1 MKKTFTII
9 LALVM
14 LTSTLAACSS
24 GEGTAQKA
32 EINSSYLISYVDED
46 GMSCVDSVKT
56 LSDGTYEKTHTQV
69 AAHEGDIMATYVI
82 ITNGT
87 YEKGTETDGFTELK
101 LSEADLIRYDSMVY
115 HGMFHITIDSR
126 TSTFPAELVGGEM
139 IEESAFKTQ
148 YGSAST
154 YYIVGEADGS
164 ETNELLTELP

>member
-1 MKKTFTII
+1 MKKAITIV
-9 LALVM
+9 LALAM
-14 LTSTLAACSS
+14 LVCTLTACSS
-24 GEGTAQKA
+24 GETSAQKA
-32 EINSSYLISYVDED
+32 EISGSYLISYVDEQ

-82 ITNGT
+82 TTNGT
-87 YEKGTETDGFTELK
+87 YEKGDGADGFTELK
-101 LSEADLIRYDSMVY
+101 LSEASLILYDSMVY

-139 IEESAFKTQ
+139 IEEDAFKTQ
-148 YGSAST
+148 YGSAAT

-164 ETNELLTELP
+164 ETNELLTEFP